1 MLRGKYGLYEFGKDD
16 SIWTNEWMVGDKVLD
31 MNILNMDFYR
41 QMCTFITLDG

>member
-1 MLRGKYGLYEFGKDD
+1 MRMLSVMFL
-16 SIWTNEWMVGDKVLD
+16 MLMVLD